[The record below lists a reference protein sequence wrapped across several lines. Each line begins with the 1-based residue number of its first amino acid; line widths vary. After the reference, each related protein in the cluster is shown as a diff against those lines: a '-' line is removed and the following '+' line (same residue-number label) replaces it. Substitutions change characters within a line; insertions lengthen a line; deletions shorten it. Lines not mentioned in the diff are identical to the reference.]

1 MLNFE
6 ICLDYAEEKEV
17 HVSDVGNVLANLAQ
31 RSNEK
36 SEKSREVTKIKI
48 PKEDIELVMNE
59 MEVSKLKAE
68 RTLRECK
75 GNIVEALT
83 VLVNS

>member
-1 MLNFE
+1 M
-6 ICLDYAEEKEV
+6 
-17 HVSDVGNVLANLAQ
+17 SDVGNLLANLAQ
-31 RSNEK
+31 QSNEK
-36 SEKSREVTKIKI
+36 SNSVREVTKIKI
-48 PKEDIELVMNE
+48 PKEDIELIMKE
-59 MEVSKLKAE
+59 MEVSKVKAE